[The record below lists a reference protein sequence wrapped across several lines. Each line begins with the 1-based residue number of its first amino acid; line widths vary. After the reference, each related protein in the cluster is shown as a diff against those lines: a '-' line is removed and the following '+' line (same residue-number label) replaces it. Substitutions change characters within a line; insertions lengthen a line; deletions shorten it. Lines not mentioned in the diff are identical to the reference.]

1 MIAHNPITVISGRG
15 GTGKTEIVTTVL
27 SSLNEIAQQ
36 MKTNLKVMTMKLIK
50 RASSTLHPR
59 VKLHPLSDIALRV
72 KHIQF
77 TKLSPHTK
85 SFLENRMKAE
95 SGPWKYATIK
105 VIVVDECSM
114 VGMCLFSHILNI
126 LYKDAELKKVILLGD
141 VLQLPS
147 IDPGSLMSDIY
158 QAFKSR
164 SYSIELVTNHRSEGS
179 LIFNNAKRIMDKSIE
194 LKVDCQNKSQI
205 ITFTRKECE
214 LLNNSVAKYIMTTIY
229 SVTITNKDV
238 PLLTIHNNV
247 IVKRKEDRLMNGSVF
262 IIDSLKSYKGLSR
275 EEKEGE
281 NVTESESSSALSYEL
296 DNLQVSRLRNRPIV
310 YSVSNSRNEN
320 WQHVY
325 TAITRGK
332 KKVIIIGSKLHLEAA
347 ILRDPKPRQT
357 RLKSLLDDLLNSLSE
372 NPRKNNVDDEI
383 ASTISDEKNDTSL
396 LSDDLSMVDE
406 SSFQDTELDS
416 SLWQDNE
423 SFDIMLSQMDA
434 TTDNDAW
441 QNDSFD
447 QVLSQIQYDSG
458 DVTPPNSPLSKQRMT
473 CLTPE
478 MSSKLKLSMG

>member
-332 KKVIIIGSKLHLEAA
+332 KKKLQFFVI
-347 ILRDPKPRQT
+347 RN
-357 RLKSLLDDLLNSLSE
+357 LDKQE